1 MRLSNLHL
9 AKGYKFKMLI
19 NGGTAGLAEDLLI
32 RIDATQKTN
41 EFVITPFGENAGK
54 STTYLCNTV
63 SATSDYLRD
72 LFDSE
77 VNDIFKNIFNRR
89 G

>member
-32 RIDATQKTN
+32 RIDATQKT
-41 EFVITPFGENAGK
+41 EQCVVIVHT
-54 STTYLCNTV
+54 
-63 SATSDYLRD
+63 
-72 LFDSE
+72 
-77 VNDIFKNIFNRR
+77 
-89 G
+89 